1 MNKIKYQ
8 PSLLTI
14 QKPISKK
21 IITTSKLFEYDSLS
35 AQKTKEKQVELFKL
49 KIHKLLT
56 NAATTVSHEITDF
69 VIESFRLE
77 DPDNFN
83 QFEKNIKDG
92 YAIYYY
98 YLYVNIPL
106 RSYDL
111 KYIKDQTTGINNFI
125 KLFTPKS
132 RKKLINIPASNQ
144 IFLLNFLTCTNK
156 IELLDIALSSGLCFA
171 GIHRAGQ
178 QLDHYYSLVINHYGD
193 QVKVKKY
200 FSFYCEQLK
209 LSFDNH
215 VSWTAPIEQDIW
227 DHLHMHKSLVD
238 FQKKYLTVYQDKYPE
253 LFKDI
258 GICFSD
264 KWSLRRFKNEHNK
277 LSILAREASLFH
289 QYIAIE
295 QNKWRKNYFFNINNF
310 SELLDFTLD
319 VNGVHLKVNLINNTK
334 QLLEEAKRMGHCIFS
349 YNNRMLKGNYIAFSI
364 TDLENKKNNA
374 TLGFNIINIPPR
386 GPFTKEETNAPIFD
400 QLRGYKNST
409 DFTISVSDL
418 IILILDKLKS
428 IGFIKYL
435 KEKHQRPLRYI
446 KVAEKYKSFFTHHP
460 FGEKYHLIENSFVNA
475 GRFPRST
482 IFDKP
487 RQHFLFFKLK
497 PTAFPYKEKSK
508 EKQLPIILPVT
519 V

>member
-1 MNKIKYQ
+1 MNKNKYQ
-8 PSLLTI
+8 PTLLTI

-21 IITTSKLFEYDSLS
+21 IITTSKFFEYDSLS

-56 NAATTVSHEITDF
+56 NAPTAVSHEITDF

-178 QLDHYYSLVINHYGD
+178 QLDHYYGLVINHYGD

-200 FSFYCEQLK
+200 FSFYYEQLK

-349 YNNRMLKGNYIAFSI
+349 YNNRMLKGSYIAFSI

-374 TLGFNIINIPPR
+374 TLGFDIINST
-386 GPFTKEETNAPIFD
+386 FTKKEINAPIFD

-435 KEKHQRPLRYI
+435 KEKNYKPLFHI
-446 KVAEKYKSFFTHHP
+446 KVAESYKSFFAHQS
-460 FGEKYHLIENSFVNA
+460 FEEKYQLHGNSFA
-475 GRFPRST
+475 LTFAARRKT

-487 RQHFLFFKLK
+487 ILGHPSFFHKLK
-497 PTAFPYKEKSK
+497 STAIPYK